1 MSPLEATI
9 RQVETQPT
17 SASQATLSL
26 PGELITGGGYKSIDT
41 ALRSI
46 FPTAQEETKLQKA
59 RAILGEVATKV
70 SDHELE
76 LFLTKLQCLVDSWF
90 DVYEQEVFD
99 GKTLRDILIGS

>member
-9 RQVETQPT
+9 RQVETKPT
-17 SASQATLSL
+17 SASQAALSL
-26 PGELITGGGYKSIDT
+26 PGELITGGYKSIDT

-46 FPTAQEETKLQKA
+46 FPTVQEETKLQKA
-59 RAILGEVATKV
+59 RAILGEVAVKLP
-70 SDHELE
+70 DHELE